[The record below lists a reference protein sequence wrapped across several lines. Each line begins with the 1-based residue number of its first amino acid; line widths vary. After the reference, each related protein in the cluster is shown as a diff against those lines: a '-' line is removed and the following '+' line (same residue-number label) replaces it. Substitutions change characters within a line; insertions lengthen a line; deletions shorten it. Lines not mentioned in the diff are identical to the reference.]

1 MFQPDDFQGTPTS
14 AIRAYQ
20 NQSDGVYTYILTD
33 SNKDGA
39 AHYYESKRAVSL
51 KDGAVKG
58 FFLGY
63 RNTEYDENGQEQV
76 TYEDAQA
83 QAITQADYDQI
94 EQRYFGDLQRCT
106 ATLAWLD
113 CVPGTQLAG
122 NGLADQLAECWQSFT
137 LAADS

>member
-1 MFQPDDFQGTPTS
+1 M
-14 AIRAYQ
+14 
-20 NQSDGVYTYILTD
+20 
-33 SNKDGA
+33 
-39 AHYYESKRAVSL
+39 
-51 KDGAVKG
+51 KG

-63 RNTEYDENGQEQV
+63 RNTAYDENGQEQV